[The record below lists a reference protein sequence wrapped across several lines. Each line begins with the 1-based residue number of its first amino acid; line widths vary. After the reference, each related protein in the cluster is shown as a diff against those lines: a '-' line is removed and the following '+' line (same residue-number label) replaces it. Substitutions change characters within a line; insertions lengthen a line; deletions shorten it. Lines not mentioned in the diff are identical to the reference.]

1 METVTAGDGT
11 EIAFDRHGEGPPLV
25 ALHGTASTGESL
37 QPIVA
42 ELAATHTVVVPDRR
56 GRGASG
62 DDDEYSFDRE
72 VADLQAVVDT
82 VDGEPAVLAH
92 SFGGLVALA
101 AAPSLDIS
109 RLVLYEPAVTV
120 GEPADTP
127 LSAQVQAVADDGEK
141 TDGMRLFFEAGSG
154 IPDVTAMPWWPAQIN
169 MEWLDTVIRELQ
181 AVERFELPALDFDTP
196 TLLLT
201 GEHGPEHLA
210 AGTRA
215 VDDEHEQSR
224 HVEIE
229 GVGHLGLLSEPE
241 RVSDLVTTFVDDP
254 TAVGQ

>member
-1 METVTAGDGT
+1 MEPVTTADGT
-11 EIAFDRHGEGPPLV
+11 EIAVERYGDGPPLI
-25 ALHGTASTGESL
+25 ALHGSAATGGSL
-37 QPIVA
+37 QPIVSQ
-42 ELAATHTVVVPDRR
+42 LAADYTVIVPDRR

-62 DDDEYSFDRE
+62 DGDDYDLDRE
-72 VADLQAVVDT
+72 IGDLQAIVAAIDGDPVV
-82 VDGEPAVLAH
+82 VAH

-101 AAPSLDIS
+101 AAPTLDIA

-120 GEPADTP
+120 GDPPETP
-127 LSAQVQAVADDGEK
+127 LSEHLQTLVADGNEQEA
-141 TDGMRLFFEAGSG
+141 MRLFFEAGSG
-154 IPDVTAMPWWPAQIN
+154 IPDVTAMPWWPEQIN
-169 MEWLDTVIRELQ
+169 MAWIDTVMRELE
-181 AVERFELPALDFDTP
+181 AIEAFRLPTLDFETP

-201 GEHGPEHLA
+201 GEHGPDHLA
-210 AGTRA
+210 AGARA
-215 VDDEHEQSR
+215 VDDEHEGSR